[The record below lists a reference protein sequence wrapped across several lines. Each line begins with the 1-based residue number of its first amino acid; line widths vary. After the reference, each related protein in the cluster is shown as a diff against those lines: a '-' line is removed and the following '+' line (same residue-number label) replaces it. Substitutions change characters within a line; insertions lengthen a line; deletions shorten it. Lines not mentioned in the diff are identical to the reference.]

1 MFPVHPFHLPPL
13 FIRDND
19 VRGAISRRGWSGR
32 GRGAALLSHSM
43 TLRTLGTGPH
53 QPASPT
59 AVCEVPATAVH
70 PGGRMSDWPGPLAQR
85 RPLSKSCNDSL
96 PFFIKAP
103 CRHPSLGHN
112 LGFYPNLLDPKEKLM
127 TSRFGFLFLG

>member
-43 TLRTLGTGPH
+43 TLRTLGIGAH
-53 QPASPT
+53 QPVSPT

-70 PGGRMSDWPGPLAQR
+70 PGGRMSDWPVSTAET
-85 RPLSKSCNDSL
+85 SL
-96 PFFIKAP
+96 QV
-103 CRHPSLGHN
+103 
-112 LGFYPNLLDPKEKLM
+112 M
-127 TSRFGFLFLG
+127 